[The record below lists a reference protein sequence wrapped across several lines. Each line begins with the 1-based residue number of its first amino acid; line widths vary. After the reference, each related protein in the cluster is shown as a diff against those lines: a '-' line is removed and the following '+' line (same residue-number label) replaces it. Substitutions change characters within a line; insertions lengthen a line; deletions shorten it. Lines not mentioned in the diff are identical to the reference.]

1 MHHTR
6 LVAGKVD
13 PKNKALQV
21 LYAPRYMV
29 GPPGLEEEDAR
40 RKLGINDLVR
50 VTEGVGVRRASVV
63 VRRASSGEGFEVL
76 SHVKQLVAEMAGE
89 GRLLRVIHL
98 RQKSFGVVARTES
111 R

>member
-1 MHHTR
+1 MQ
-6 LVAGKVD
+6 KS
-13 PKNKALQV
+13 
-21 LYAPRYMV
+21 
-29 GPPGLEEEDAR
+29 
-40 RKLGINDLVR
+40 GINDFVR
-50 VTEGVGVRRASVV
+50 VTEGVGVRRASLV
-63 VRRASSGEGFEVL
+63 VRRASSREGFEVL

>member
-1 MHHTR
+1 MSCTLPER
-6 LVAGKVD
+6 EVARQGWK
-13 PKNKALQV
+13 KKMQ
-21 LYAPRYMV
+21 
-29 GPPGLEEEDAR
+29 
-40 RKLGINDLVR
+40 KSGIKDLVR
-50 VTEGVGVRRASVV
+50 VTEGVGVRRASLV
-63 VRRASSGEGFEVL
+63 VRRASSREGFEVL

>member
-1 MHHTR
+1 MSCTLPER
-6 LVAGKVD
+6 EVARQGWK
-13 PKNKALQV
+13 KKMQ
-21 LYAPRYMV
+21 
-29 GPPGLEEEDAR
+29 
-40 RKLGINDLVR
+40 KLGIKDLIR

-63 VRRASSGEGFEVL
+63 VRRASSREGFEVL